1 MSDRHFL
8 GPLELTRR
16 TKVLVWDDDIEVPD
30 PDASQEDG
38 DPPLSPTMSV
48 SSVPAPNRARSQSYG
63 SDFPPPMRRTSTDA
77 SGAPRP
83 VPFAHKFQ
91 RIHPGTTGVTVLEH
105 LERLDAVEQS
115 LQRLNAEEADE
126 EEEVDM
132 GVSTIVGAASAPLP
146 SRPMPITR
154 TSSDPMQYPGSPP
167 IAGHGTEPLPP
178 VPEGSGGS
186 SRRSSLDEE
195 DLVAMSKSTSH
206 IEDRPPYKNRGRTE
220 IGSITTA
227 GLDWISAEADE
238 FAHPKRKM
246 IVEVRQSLALHTGE
260 TNEHQ

>member
-1 MSDRHFL
+1 M
-8 GPLELTRR
+8 
-16 TKVLVWDDDIEVPD
+16 KVLVWDDQIEIPD
-30 PDASQEDG
+30 EDHEDY

-48 SSVPAPNRARSQSYG
+48 SSVPAPNRSRSQSYG

-91 RIHPGTTGVTVLEH
+91 RVHPGTTGVTVLEH

-115 LQRLNAEEADE
+115 LQRLNASEAEE

-132 GVSTIVGAASAPLP
+132 GVSTIVGASSAPLP
-146 SRPMPITR
+146 SRPMPISR

-178 VPEGSGGS
+178 VPEGSGGT

-206 IEDRPPYKNRGRTE
+206 IEDRPPFKNRSRTQV
-220 IGSITTA
+220 GTITTA
-227 GLDWISAEADE
+227 GLDWISAEGDE
-238 FAHPKRKM
+238 LDHPKRRM
-246 IVEVRQSLALHTGE
+246 VVEVRPC
-260 TNEHQ
+260 